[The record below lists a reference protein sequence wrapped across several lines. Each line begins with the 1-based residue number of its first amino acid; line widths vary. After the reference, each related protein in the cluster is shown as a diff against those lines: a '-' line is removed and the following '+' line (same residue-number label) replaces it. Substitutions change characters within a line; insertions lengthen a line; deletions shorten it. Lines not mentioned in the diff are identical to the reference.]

1 MLSLLEQS
9 HDLPEQHFLS
19 VAMFYND
26 SSEAQSFQ
34 ASADFL
40 TVPEDGTDLEELH
53 PGHAPSAPFLSHTLP
68 ALCDLTPPSP
78 FPPEIHT
85 DGSASLKIAPRVS
98 SPGMASSV
106 LPLVSTGYHEVHAA
120 AVFASLTM

>member
-68 ALCDLTPPSP
+68 PLCDLTVLLHRL
-78 FPPEIHT
+78 FPLRYTLTARHRLKLRHVYRHQEWPLRFCPL
-85 DGSASLKIAPRVS
+85 SAQAITRCMQQLSL
-98 SPGMASSV
+98 
-106 LPLVSTGYHEVHAA
+106 LL
-120 AVFASLTM
+120 